1 MSGKWATKC
10 PGYTTGKYELVFF
23 SGIPGFVGGGFTAFS
38 LRIIFSANYP
48 GGFFVYIAERNPG
61 VQFFFERLANLEI
74 VSIYLVKFKC
84 VLQSIREMN
93 EKTNPNILV
102 AEDVES
108 NFLYIKAVLSKLN
121 ATIFWAK
128 SGVEAIEICE
138 RENSI
143 DLVFMDLQMPEMNGY
158 EATQI
163 LKKKFPNLPIVAQT
177 AFAMSDD
184 REKALDSGCDDYLAK
199 PIKSKDLL
207 SVVEKYVK

>member
-1 MSGKWATKC
+1 
-10 PGYTTGKYELVFF
+10 
-23 SGIPGFVGGGFTAFS
+23 
-38 LRIIFSANYP
+38 
-48 GGFFVYIAERNPG
+48 
-61 VQFFFERLANLEI
+61 
-74 VSIYLVKFKC
+74 
-84 VLQSIREMN
+84 MN
-93 EKTNPNILV
+93 EKTYPNILI

-108 NFLYIKAVLSKLN
+108 NFLYLKAVLSKLN

-128 SGVEAIEICE
+128 NGIEAVEICE
-138 RENSI
+138 NDSI

-158 EATQI
+158 EATEI

-207 SVVEKYVK
+207 SVVEKFIKI